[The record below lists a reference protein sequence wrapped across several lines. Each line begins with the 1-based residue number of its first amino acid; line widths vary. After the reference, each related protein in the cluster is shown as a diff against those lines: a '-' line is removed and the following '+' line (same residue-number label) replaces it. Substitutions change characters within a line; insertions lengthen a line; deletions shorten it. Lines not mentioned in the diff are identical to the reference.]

1 MSIKFEKVNHIYGL
15 NTPFEFQA
23 LKDVDLE
30 IMKGK
35 ITAIIGHTGSGKSTL
50 IQHLNA
56 LLLPHSGT
64 ITIDEFTITSEKPK
78 VSLKPLR
85 KKVGMVFQFPEYQLF
100 EETVEKDICFGPKN
114 FGVSDDDAKRIA
126 IKAIGEV
133 GLDASYLS
141 RSPFDLSGGQKR
153 RVAIAG
159 ILALEP
165 EILVL
170 DEPTA
175 GLDPQGAIE
184 MMQLFAR
191 LNQQGVT
198 IILVTHNMDHVLEYC
213 DQVVVMNEGQIEK
226 NCAVRELFNDSQ
238 YLKTLNIEM
247 PMISKFIY
255 DINNCGYAI
264 DGAIK
269 STDELVK
276 ALKEQLNG

>member
-23 LKDVDLE
+23 LKDVNLE
-30 IMKGK
+30 IMKEK
-35 ITAIIGHTGSGKSTL
+35 VTAIVGHTGSGKSTL

-56 LLLPHSGT
+56 LLLPYSGT
-64 ITIDEFTITSEKPK
+64 ITIDDFVITSEKPK
-78 VSLKPLR
+78 MPLKPLR

-100 EETVEKDICFGPKN
+100 EETVERDICFGPKN
-114 FGVSDDDAKRIA
+114 FGVSDEDAKRIA
-126 IKAIGEV
+126 IKVINEV
-133 GLDASYLS
+133 GLDESFLS

-191 LNQQGVT
+191 LNKQGVT

-213 DQVVVMNEGQIEK
+213 DQVVVMNEGRIAR
-226 NCAVRELFNDSQ
+226 NCAVNELFNDHQ
-238 YLKTLNIEM
+238 YINNMNIEL
-247 PMISKFIY
+247 PIISKFIY
-255 DINNCGYAI
+255 DINSCGYHL

-269 STDELVK
+269 TSDELIR
-276 ALKEQLNG
+276 ALKEQING

>member
-30 IMKGK
+30 IIPGK

-56 LLLPHSGT
+56 LLQPHSGA
-64 ITIDEFTITSEKPK
+64 ITIDEFVITKEKPK

-114 FGVSDDDAKRIA
+114 FGVSDDESKLIA
-126 IKAIGEV
+126 RKAIMDV
-133 GLDASYLS
+133 GLDESYLS

-159 ILALEP
+159 ILASQP

-191 LNQQGVT
+191 LNTQGVT

-213 DQVVVMNEGQIEK
+213 DQVVVMNEGQVERH
-226 NCAVRELFNDSQ
+226 CAVRELFNDHS
-238 YLKTLNIEM
+238 YLHTLNIEM
-247 PMISKFIY
+247 PMISKFIN
-255 DINNCGYAI
+255 DINNCGYHL

-269 STDELVK
+269 TSDELVK

>member
-23 LKDVDLE
+23 LKDVDLD
-30 IMKGK
+30 ILPGK
-35 ITAIIGHTGSGKSTL
+35 ITAVVGHTGSGKSTL

-64 ITIDEFTITSEKPK
+64 ITIGEFTITSEKPK

-100 EETVEKDICFGPKN
+100 EETIERDICFGPKN
-114 FGVSDDDAKRIA
+114 FGVSDDEAKNIA
-126 IKAIGEV
+126 LKVIKQV
-133 GLDASYLS
+133 GLDETFLS

-184 MMQLFAR
+184 MMDLFAR
-191 LNQQGVT
+191 LNRQGVT

-213 DQVVVMNEGQIEK
+213 DQVVVMNEGQVER
-226 NCAVRELFNDSQ
+226 NCAVKDLFNDHE
-238 YLKTLNIEM
+238 YIHDLNIEM
-247 PMISKFIY
+247 PMISKFIS
-255 DINNCGYAI
+255 DINECGYKL

-269 STDELVK
+269 TNDELIR
-276 ALKEQLNG
+276 ALKEQING